1 MGSHRPGKLEPVG
14 GPRGGVVAEGPE
26 RWRQAESPAR
36 PFGSRQPGPK
46 QFLSEEKMAARFNT
60 LSLENDHV
68 YIPSPAAS
76 FPQQS
81 SLEQCPQPVTP
92 HTPSP
97 PGGAVA
103 PAPPQSTSYLSAPR
117 YPPPGAV
124 SFLTTVAR
132 VLRPNPVSGS
142 LLGVT
147 GPSTHPSVAPVYPPS
162 THQAG
167 LTQSRTAP
175 CKRNES
181 EFTPFLLG
189 GGCSRAPLPRTA
201 PGES

>member
-1 MGSHRPGKLEPVG
+1 GQGAAPRERNGVSPGGAGCMLGAPLFP
-14 GPRGGVVAEGPE
+14 PR
-26 RWRQAESPAR
+26 
-36 PFGSRQPGPK
+36 RQPGPK

-68 YIPSPAAS
+68 YSGNGFPARGPA
-76 FPQQS
+76 PGPAWAQWVRDYAR
-81 SLEQCPQPVTP
+81 LTP